1 MPQVFK
7 VGSYLIYFW
16 SNESDPL
23 EPIHVHISQGTPSEN
38 ATKVWITKRKG
49 CLLCHNRSK
58 IPSKT
63 LKNVMDII
71 EARAD
76 DIIIKWKTF
85 FNEVR
90 YFC

>member
-16 SNESDPL
+16 ANENDPL
-23 EPIHVHISQGTPSEN
+23 EPIHVHVSQGTPSEN
-38 ATKVWITKRKG
+38 ATKLWITKRKG
-49 CLLCHNRSK
+49 CLLSHNRSK
-58 IPSKT
+58 IPQKT
-63 LKNVMDII
+63 LNNIMAIV

-76 DIIIKWKTF
+76 DIIAKWGAF
-85 FNEVR
+85 FSEIR